1 MEEFN
6 YAEAIAELE
15 KIAAE
20 VENPSTGIDDID
32 KYIRRSDELVAKCRA
47 YFRAARSNIDHIS

>member
-47 YFRAARSNIDHIS
+47 YLRAARSNIDLIS

>member
-47 YFRAARSNIDHIS
+47 YLRAARSNIDNIS

>member
-32 KYIRRSDELVAKCRA
+32 KYIRRSDELVAK
-47 YFRAARSNIDHIS
+47 

>member
-47 YFRAARSNIDHIS
+47 YLRAARSSIDHIS

>member
-47 YFRAARSNIDHIS
+47 YLRTARSNIDHIS

>member
-47 YFRAARSNIDHIS
+47 YLRATRSNIDHIS